1 MGEPELWCDG
11 EESSEEGVGLAGTI
25 WAREKVSSEEAWL
38 GVTGWGWLG
47 VARDSEE
54 SRQLRERERAETE

>member
-1 MGEPELWCDG
+1 VSRSDG
-11 EESSEEGVGLAGTI
+11 ATVKRAAKRVSGWLGLAGTI
-25 WAREKVSSEEAWL
+25 WAREKVSSEEA
-38 GVTGWGWLG
+38 WLG